1 MKYYSHIKKKN
12 IISHFEKNS
21 QNVEVT
27 VAASRQTIMVFIP
40 PELVKSSNK
49 EGNDFSF
56 KDVEKFIQKHTNS
69 EELICTT
76 RNDWQWTDV
85 RLPVVTL
92 SSNKGDV
99 CLITI
104 CFTNSCKQGI
114 F

>member
-1 MKYYSHIKKKN
+1 MKYYSHIKKK
-12 IISHFEKNS
+12 ILSVILKKS

-27 VAASRQTIMVFIP
+27 VVASRQTIMVFIP

-76 RNDWQWTDV
+76 
-85 RLPVVTL
+85 
-92 SSNKGDV
+92 
-99 CLITI
+99 
-104 CFTNSCKQGI
+104 
-114 F
+114 

>member
-1 MKYYSHIKKKN
+1 M
-12 IISHFEKNS
+12 
-21 QNVEVT
+21 EVT
-27 VAASRQTIMVFIP
+27 VVSRQIIMVFIP
-40 PELVKSSNK
+40 PALVKLSNE

-56 KDVEKFIQKHTNS
+56 KDVEKFIQKHTKS

-92 SSNKGDV
+92 SSNKEDV

>member
-1 MKYYSHIKKKN
+1 MKYYSHIKKK
-12 IISHFEKNS
+12 ILSVILKKS

-76 RNDWQWTDV
+76 
-85 RLPVVTL
+85 
-92 SSNKGDV
+92 
-99 CLITI
+99 
-104 CFTNSCKQGI
+104 
-114 F
+114 

>member
-1 MKYYSHIKKKN
+1 MKYYSHIKKK
-12 IISHFEKNS
+12 ILSVILKKS

-27 VAASRQTIMVFIP
+27 AAASRQTITAFIP

-76 RNDWQWTDV
+76 
-85 RLPVVTL
+85 
-92 SSNKGDV
+92 
-99 CLITI
+99 
-104 CFTNSCKQGI
+104 
-114 F
+114 

>member
-1 MKYYSHIKKKN
+1 MKYYSHIKKK
-12 IISHFEKNS
+12 ILSVILKKS

-27 VAASRQTIMVFIP
+27 AAASRQTIMVFIP

-76 RNDWQWTDV
+76 
-85 RLPVVTL
+85 
-92 SSNKGDV
+92 
-99 CLITI
+99 
-104 CFTNSCKQGI
+104 
-114 F
+114 